1 MATGSQ
7 HHSSSGKNIGVPGV
21 FSPPAALISKPQ
33 PGHTNFHPVL
43 ARFPSGAEYTMGSGS
58 GGRSSEGGLPFF
70 SAYTT
75 TESAGKPAYAGVTAS
90 VGWSGFWAATLNRS
104 ATSLRITA
112 GQGEFCAPIGPGDA
126 FTFPRVLLVEWS
138 GDSPQ
143 VGVNAHRRVVV
154 DHKLPRDASTGQ
166 PVGMVSE
173 SNGCSDRCG
182 GADSWRVFNLTT
194 QLWHLEAL
202 QKTGVEGLW
211 MDASWFKGDFG
222 PNGNWQLPLE
232 SIESPSFPGGLGVIG
247 RKMHNPPPGVP
258 QKNFIVWIEPERVS
272 AGSYISDHFEAP
284 KLLGSGSGQV
294 NGGSRLVN
302 LGDRDM
308 RDYLIQ
314 FVNAAVESFELDTF
328 RTDFNIGPLAYWRDG
343 DVALAARDQPPPPPP
358 HRTCPKVTTMKGDIP
373 AGKWGPAGTVDICQF
388 AQPANLTADACGAA
402 CCANSEC
409 KAFVWAKK
417 GQQQPKIEGACPGKQ
432 MCDSASGNCCFL
444 KGGTGL
450 KVKPSGPF
458 VAGTVEDDPLG
469 PATRGVSMGV
479 TENLYNHGLYTY
491 WDAIRA
497 KGATFNPAFAI
508 DNCASGGNRID
519 LESLSRTVFLWR
531 NDRDNGIMFAGNDPV
546 AQQADTLGLSAFAPV
561 NNGNIHCKHYPQAPD
576 VSSTALDPYIWRGA
590 SMTGGGIHSSEDFW
604 TWVLAEPARIATLQA
619 AVAERQSLRG
629 LAISGDY
636 WVLSPTIGGAP
647 TELANPTKWAAW
659 QLHDPLTNTGC
670 VTLLRRPNA
679 TEPTLTLG
687 LRGIEAGA
695 RYNVS
700 MAHGFAAGEP
710 EAMAGAKLAG
720 LAVALEP
727 STSVVVRYHAL

>member
-1 MATGSQ
+1 
-7 HHSSSGKNIGVPGV
+7 
-21 FSPPAALISKPQ
+21 
-33 PGHTNFHPVL
+33 
-43 ARFPSGAEYTMGSGS
+43 
-58 GGRSSEGGLPFF
+58 
-70 SAYTT
+70 
-75 TESAGKPAYAGVTAS
+75 
-90 VGWSGFWAATLNRS
+90 
-104 ATSLRITA
+104 
-112 GQGEFCAPIGPGDA
+112 
-126 FTFPRVLLVEWS
+126 
-138 GDSPQ
+138 
-143 VGVNAHRRVVV
+143 
-154 DHKLPRDASTGQ
+154 
-166 PVGMVSE
+166 
-173 SNGCSDRCG
+173 
-182 GADSWRVFNLTT
+182 
-194 QLWHLEAL
+194 
-202 QKTGVEGLW
+202 
-211 MDASWFKGDFG
+211 
-222 PNGNWQLPLE
+222 
-232 SIESPSFPGGLGVIG
+232 
-247 RKMHNPPPGVP
+247 
-258 QKNFIVWIEPERVS
+258 
-272 AGSYISDHFEAP
+272 
-284 KLLGSGSGQV
+284 
-294 NGGSRLVN
+294 
-302 LGDRDM
+302 
-308 RDYLIQ
+308 
-314 FVNAAVESFELDTF
+314 
-328 RTDFNIGPLAYWRDG
+328 
-343 DVALAARDQPPPPPP
+343 
-358 HRTCPKVTTMKGDIP
+358 
-373 AGKWGPAGTVDICQF
+373 
-388 AQPANLTADACGAA
+388 
-402 CCANSEC
+402 
-409 KAFVWAKK
+409 
-417 GQQQPKIEGACPGKQ
+417 
-432 MCDSASGNCCFL
+432 
-444 KGGTGL
+444 
-450 KVKPSGPF
+450 
-458 VAGTVEDDPLG
+458 
-469 PATRGVSMGV
+469 MGV

-695 RYNVS
+695 SYNVS
-700 MAHGFAAGEP
+700 MAHGFATGEA

-727 STSVVVRYHAL
+727 SASVVVRYHAL